1 MSQPDEHGRV
11 AQRAAELNPK
21 HLPPP
26 GGVKPHR
33 TASAHLSVRL
43 VVMPPPGIRLEHEC
57 GNAHARSSQ
66 ELALHRHRNA
76 PSVDAVLVLYTVVA
90 RYQAREGALHKRT
103 VRFLRKK

>member
-11 AQRAAELNPK
+11 VQRAAELNPK

-33 TASAHLSVRL
+33 TASAHLSVHL
-43 VVMPPPGIRLEHEC
+43 VVMFSPGIRLEHVC
-57 GNAHARSSQ
+57 GNAHARPSQ
-66 ELALHRHRNA
+66 ELVLHLHRNA
-76 PSVDAVLVLYTVVA
+76 PPVDAALVLYTVVA
-90 RYQAREGALHKRT
+90 RYQARGGVLHKRT